1 MVSIAVI
8 GLRGMSDVVGG
19 IETHC
24 RNLYPSLASK
34 RPDWSIRVYER
45 SGYHQ
50 RYLGYPQNLSVKSL
64 WAPRMKAAEAFIHT
78 LFALLH
84 ASWTLRPNV
93 VHIHSI
99 GPGIWTPLARL
110 LGSKVVVTIHA
121 RDYDRPKWG
130 WIIAS
135 CLRIGEYLSCC
146 FAHRVVC
153 VSQASFD
160 DITARYPKFSDRIYT
175 IIHGLEAQ
183 PFLHDGDR
191 EAILAELGVEPGRY
205 ILAVGRIDKT
215 KRFQDLVDAHRKLGR
230 DSLPLVIVG
239 NMVGDSAATSGIRGL
254 QQDGVVLAGAR
265 YGQALGHLYRNAALF
280 MHPSQMEG
288 FALVVLEALSAGVP
302 MALSD
307 LPQHREFG
315 LPDHCYFPVGDVAE
329 IARIMAQPNF
339 EEFRPHLDE
348 AWLSRFNL
356 GGMIDNYEA
365 LFEELDAT
373 A

>member
-1 MVSIAVI
+1 MQSIAVI
-8 GLRGMSDVVGG
+8 GLRGMRNVVGG

-24 RNLYPSLASK
+24 RNLYPALAAT
-34 RPDWSIRVYER
+34 RPDWTIRVYER
-45 SGYHQ
+45 AAYHD
-50 RYLGYPQNLSVKSL
+50 RLVTYPDNLSVKSL
-64 WAPRMKAAEAFIHT
+64 WAPKMNAAEAFFHT

-84 ASWTLRPNV
+84 AHFTLRPDI

-99 GPGIWTPLARL
+99 GPGIWTPLARW

-130 WIIAS
+130 WIIATG
-135 CLRIGEYLSCC
+135 LRIGEYLSCR
-146 FAHRVVC
+146 FANRIVC

-160 DITARYPKFSDRIYT
+160 DITARYPRFADRTYI

-183 PFLHDGDR
+183 PFLNEGDR
-191 EAILAELGVEPGRY
+191 DEILAELGIETGRY

-215 KRFQDLVDAHRKLGR
+215 KRFQDLVDARRKLQR
-230 DSLPLVIVG
+230 DSLPLVLVG
-239 NMVGDSAATSGIRGL
+239 NMVGDSTHASGIRSL
-254 QQDGVVLAGAR
+254 HQDGVVLAGAR
-265 YGQALGHLYRNAALF
+265 YGKALGHLYRNAALF

-315 LPDHCYFPVGDVAE
+315 LPDLCYFPVGDVAE
-329 IARIMAQPNF
+329 IARIMAQPDY

-356 GGMIDNYEA
+356 GGMIDNYVA
-365 LFEELDAT
+365 LFEELGAMP
-373 A
+373 

>member
-1 MVSIAVI
+1 MVSIAVV
-8 GLRGMSDVVGG
+8 GLRGMGNIVGG

-34 RPDWSIRVYER
+34 RPDWTIRVYER
-45 SGYHQ
+45 ADYHQ
-50 RYLGYPQNLSVKSL
+50 PSAAYAQNLLVKSL
-64 WAPRMKAAEAFIHT
+64 WAPRMKAAEAFFHT
-78 LFALLH
+78 LFSLLH
-84 ASWTLRPNV
+84 ARYSFRPNI

-99 GPGIWTPLARL
+99 GPGIWTPLVRL
-110 LGSKVVVTIHA
+110 LGLKVIVTIHA
-121 RDYDRPKWG
+121 RDYDRPKWN

-135 CLRIGEYLSCC
+135 CLKIGEYLSCR

-160 DITARYPKFSDRIYT
+160 DITARYPRFADRIYT
-175 IIHGLEAQ
+175 IIHGVEAQ
-183 PFLHDGDR
+183 PFLDDGERSD
-191 EAILAELGVEPGRY
+191 ILAELGIEPGRY

-215 KRFQDLVDAHRKLGR
+215 KRFQDLVDARQTLGH
-230 DSLPLVIVG
+230 DALPLVIVG
-239 NMVGDSAATSGIRGL
+239 NTVGDTARASGIGDL
-254 QQDGVVLAGAR
+254 QKNGVILAGAR

-288 FALVVLEALSAGVP
+288 FALVVLEGLSAGVP

-315 LPDHCYFPVGDVAE
+315 LPDQCYFPVGDIAK
-329 IARIMAQPNF
+329 IARIMTQPDY

-356 GGMIDNYEA
+356 GGMIDNYAA
-365 LFEELDAT
+365 LFEELDAMS
-373 A
+373 